1 MYVPFSRKRKST
13 TPLNLC
19 LICIPYLVSSAWQS
33 PCSTS
38 TVRARYG
45 FAGPT
50 LRTFTCR
57 YNTKHDIDY
66 INRASIWSVVWTSG
80 TDEHHLTNDSFDKAK
95 TEPLSIRFVPLMDNV
110 SDNESICRR
119 RAAETT
125 WRWCAHFVA
134 RHNLCPWAEAS
145 VVDAGAIRI
154 YVVNGKATEL
164 DMEIVLEAVAARFSD
179 DLRPKKNQQG
189 ADPNTS
195 ICFVVLAPPL
205 NVPRVDVEVTTEND
219 EDWHTDFPTF
229 YDWFV
234 ELEERWSLVDQVTLA
249 PFHPKWQYDGDNPTA
264 VQMEK
269 QSPFPTISLVS
280 TNVIDKAGPGATQKI
295 ADNNEAILLE
305 KTMDEW
311 REIYQATVF
320 RSPRG

>member
-1 MYVPFSRKRKST
+1 MV
-13 TPLNLC
+13 
-19 LICIPYLVSSAWQS
+19 
-33 PCSTS
+33 
-38 TVRARYG
+38 
-45 FAGPT
+45 PT
-50 LRTFTCR
+50 LRTFTRR
-57 YNTKHDIDY
+57 YNTKHDVDY
-66 INRASIWSVVWTSG
+66 MNRASIWSVVWTAG
-80 TDEHHLTNDSFDKAK
+80 TNEHYLTNDSAKAEA
-95 TEPLSIRFVPLMDNV
+95 EPLSIRFEPLVDNV
-110 SDNESICRR
+110 SDDESICRR

-145 VVDAGAIRI
+145 VVEPHAIRI

-164 DMEIVLEAVAARFSD
+164 DMESVLESVAARFTG
-179 DLRPKKNQQG
+179 DLSPKTSQER

-195 ICFVVLAPPL
+195 ICFVVLTPPIS
-205 NVPRVDVEVTTEND
+205 VPQVDVEVTAGND
-219 EDWHTDFPTF
+219 DSWHTDFPTF

-234 ELEERWSLVDQVTLA
+234 DLEERWSLVDQVTLA

-264 VQMEK
+264 LEIEK

-305 KTMDEW
+305 KTVDEW

-320 RSPRG
+320 RSPQG